1 MGSLDGLVAIVT
13 GAGRG
18 LGRSHALYLAREGA
32 AVVVN
37 DPGVGGGGE
46 GEGDATPAAQVVAE
60 IEEAGGRAVAN
71 LDSCADWAAAE
82 GMVAQAVETFG
93 KLDILVN
100 NAGILRDRMS
110 FKMSEDEWDSVMTVH
125 LKGHFAP
132 SRFAAAYWR
141 DRAKAGDGKVYG
153 RIVNTSSESGYFGN
167 VGQVNYATVK
177 AGIVGMTMTMA
188 RELESIGVTV
198 NAIAPRARTR
208 MTTSSFSGY
217 PTAEEGKFD
226 TRAPEN
232 ISPVV
237 AWLASPAAGHVS
249 AKVFACYAGDVD
261 LQTPIEVETHLSVG
275 ERAWTVEDLVERS
288 SEFFV
293 NGRTPGVAPLRS
305 GIGGE

>member
-46 GEGDATPAAQVVAE
+46 GEGDATPAAQVVVE
-60 IEEAGGRAVAN
+60 IKEAGGRAVAN

-93 KLDILVN
+93 KLDVLVN

-110 FKMSEDEWDSVMTVH
+110 FKMSEDEGDSVMTVP

-141 DRAKAGDGKVYG
+141 ERAKAGDGKVYG

-177 AGIVGMTMTMA
+177 AGIVGMSMTMA

-208 MTTSSFSGY
+208 MTTQLSGY
-217 PTAEEGKFD
+217 PGVEKGKFD
-226 TRAPEN
+226 NRAPEN

-237 AWLASPAAGHVS
+237 AWLASPGAAHIS
-249 AKVFACYAGDVD
+249 AKVFACY
-261 LQTPIEVETHLSVG
+261 
-275 ERAWTVEDLVERS
+275 
-288 SEFFV
+288 
-293 NGRTPGVAPLRS
+293 
-305 GIGGE
+305 GGELDL

>member
-46 GEGDATPAAQVVAE
+46 GEGDATPAAQVVVE
-60 IEEAGGRAVAN
+60 IKEAGGRAVAN

-93 KLDILVN
+93 KLDVLVN

-141 DRAKAGDGKVYG
+141 ERAKAGDGKVYG

-208 MTTSSFSGY
+208 MTTGSFSGY

-232 ISPVV
+232 ISPLV
-237 AWLASPAAGHVS
+237 AWLASPAAAHIS

>member
-18 LGRSHALYLAREGA
+18 LGRAHALYLAKEGA
-32 AVVVN
+32 SVVVN
-37 DPGVGGGGE
+37 DPGVGGDGSGS
-46 GEGDATPAAQVVAE
+46 DTTPAEDVVAE
-60 IEEAGGRAVAN
+60 IKSAGGNAVAN

-82 GMVAQAVETFG
+82 RLVNQAVESFG
-93 KLDILVN
+93 RLDILVN

-110 FKMSEDEWDSVMTVH
+110 FKMSEDEWDAVMNVH

-141 DRAKAGDGKVYG
+141 EQAKAGDGRVYG
-153 RIVNTSSESGYFGN
+153 RIINTSSESGYFGM
-167 VGQVNYATVK
+167 VGQVNYATAK

-208 MTTSSFSGY
+208 MTTGSFDGY
-217 PTAEEGKFD
+217 PEAVEGAFD
-226 TRAPEN
+226 NRAPEN

-237 AWLASPAAGHVS
+237 AWLASPHAGHVS
-249 AKVFACYAGDVD
+249 AKVFACYAGDIEI
-261 LQTPIEVETHLSVG
+261 QTPIESEVHLSNG
-275 ERAWTVEDLVERS
+275 ERAWTVEDLAARAGEL
-288 SEFFV
+288 FI
-293 NGRTPGVAPLRS
+293 NGRTPGVAPMRS
-305 GIGGE
+305 GIGGN

>member
-18 LGRSHALYLAREGA
+18 LGRSHALYLAKEGA

-37 DPGVGGGGE
+37 DPGVESDGGGG
-46 GEGDATPAAQVVAE
+46 DASLAAQVVAE
-60 IEEAGGRAVAN
+60 IEAVGGRAVSN
-71 LDSCADWAAAE
+71 LDSCAEWAAAE
-82 GMVAQAVETFG
+82 AMVAQAVGTFG

-110 FKMSEDEWDSVMTVH
+110 FKMSEAEWDAVVHVH

-141 DRAKAGDGKVYG
+141 DQAKAGNDTVYG
-153 RIVNTSSESGYFGN
+153 RIINTSSESGYFGMA
-167 VGQVNYATVK
+167 GQVNYATVK
-177 AGIVGMTMTMA
+177 AGIVGMTMVMA
-188 RELESIGVTV
+188 RELERLGVTV

-208 MTTSSFSGY
+208 MTTGSFTSYTGL
-217 PTAEEGKFD
+217 EDGKFD

-237 AWLASPAAGHVS
+237 AWLASPAAGHIS
-249 AKVFACYAGDVD
+249 GKVFACYAGDVE
-261 LQTPIEVETHLSVG
+261 LQTPIEGDVRLSVG
-275 ERAWTVEDLVERS
+275 ERAWTVAELAERS
-288 SEFFV
+288 SEFFAG
-293 NGRTPGVAPLRS
+293 GRHPGVSPMPA
-305 GIGGE
+305 GIGGN

>member
-18 LGRSHALYLAREGA
+18 LGRSHALHLAKEGA

-46 GEGDATPAAQVVAE
+46 GDGDATPAAQVVSE
-60 IEEAGGRAVAN
+60 IEDAGGRAVAN

-110 FKMSEDEWDSVMTVH
+110 FRMSEDEWDSVMTVH

-132 SRFAAAYWR
+132 SRFAATYWR
-141 DRAKAGDGKVYG
+141 DRAKAGDGEVYG
-153 RIVNTSSESGYFGN
+153 RIINTSSESGYFGN

-208 MTTSSFSGY
+208 MTTGSFSGY

-237 AWLASPAAGHVS
+237 AWLASPAAAHVS
-249 AKVFACYAGDVD
+249 AKVFACYAGDID

-288 SEFFV
+288 PEFFV

>member
-1 MGSLDGLVAIVT
+1 MASLDGLVAIVT

-18 LGRSHALYLAREGA
+18 LGRAHALYLAKEGA

-37 DPGVGGGGE
+37 DPGVGGDGSGG
-46 GEGDATPAAQVVAE
+46 DVSPAEQVVAE
-60 IEEAGGRAVAN
+60 IKEAGGNAVAN

-82 GMVAQAVETFG
+82 RLVAQAVESFG

-141 DRAKAGDGKVYG
+141 ERAKAGDGKVYG
-153 RIVNTSSESGYFGN
+153 RIVNTSSESGYFGM
-167 VGQVNYATVK
+167 VGQVNYATAK

-208 MTTSSFSGY
+208 MTTASFSGY
-217 PTAEEGKFD
+217 PDAEEGKFD
-226 TRAPEN
+226 NRAPEN

-237 AWLASPAAGHVS
+237 AWLAGPSAGHIS
-249 AKVFACYAGDVD
+249 AKVFACYAGEVD
-261 LQTPIEVETHLSVG
+261 LQTPIEAEVNLSVG
-275 ERAWTVEDLVERS
+275 DRAWTVEELAGRA
-288 SEFFV
+288 SEFFI
-293 NGRTPGVAPLRS
+293 NGRTPGVTPMRS
-305 GIGGE
+305 GIGGN

>member
-18 LGRSHALYLAREGA
+18 LGRSHALHLAQEGA

-46 GEGDATPAAQVVAE
+46 GDGDATPAAQVVAE
-60 IEEAGGRAVAN
+60 IEAAGGRAVAN
-71 LDSCADWAAAE
+71 LDSCADWKAAE

-141 DRAKAGDGKVYG
+141 DRAKAGEGEVYG
-153 RIVNTSSESGYFGN
+153 RIINTSSESGYFGN

-198 NAIAPRARTR
+198 NAIAPRARTVR
-208 MTTSSFSGY
+208 RLPDRRGREVRHSRSREHQSGGRLARR
-217 PTAEEGKFD
+217 PRGRPHLRQGLRLLRRGRGPADADRGRD
-226 TRAPEN
+226 AP
-232 ISPVV
+232 
-237 AWLASPAAGHVS
+237 
-249 AKVFACYAGDVD
+249 
-261 LQTPIEVETHLSVG
+261 VG
-275 ERAWTVEDLVERS
+275 
-288 SEFFV
+288 
-293 NGRTPGVAPLRS
+293 G
-305 GIGGE
+305 

>member
-18 LGRSHALYLAREGA
+18 LGRSHALYLAKEGA

-37 DPGVGGGGE
+37 DPGVGGDGAG
-46 GEGDATPAAQVVAE
+46 GDATPAAQVVAE
-60 IEEAGGRAVAN
+60 IEQAGGRAVAN

-82 GMVAQAVETFG
+82 AMVAQSVESFG
-93 KLDILVN
+93 KLDVLVN

-110 FKMSEDEWDSVMTVH
+110 FKMSEHEWDSVINVH

-132 SRFAAAYWR
+132 SRFAAAHWR
-141 DRAKAGDGKVYG
+141 AQAKAGDGTVYG
-153 RIVNTSSESGYFGN
+153 RIINTSSESGYFGML
-167 VGQVNYATVK
+167 GQVNYATAK
-177 AGIVGMTMTMA
+177 AGIVGMTMTMG

-208 MTTSSFSGY
+208 MTTQLAGY
-217 PTAEEGKFD
+217 PGVEEGTFD
-226 TRAPEN
+226 NRAPDN

-237 AWLASPAAGHVS
+237 AWLASPAAGHIS
-249 AKVFACYAGDVD
+249 AKVFACYGGEID
-261 LQTPIEVETHLSVG
+261 LQTTIECETSLSNG
-275 ERAWTVEDLVERS
+275 ERAWTVEELTKRS

-293 NGRTPGVAPLRS
+293 NGRAPGVVPRPA
-305 GIGGE
+305 GIGGN